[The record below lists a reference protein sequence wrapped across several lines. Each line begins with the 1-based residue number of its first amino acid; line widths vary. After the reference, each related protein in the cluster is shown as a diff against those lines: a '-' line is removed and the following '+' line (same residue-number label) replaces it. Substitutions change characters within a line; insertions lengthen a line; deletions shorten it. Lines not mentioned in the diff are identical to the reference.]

1 MPNNSYLC
9 TTFSRARDI
18 NMSEEKK
25 FSLDEIEELLEE
37 NSDNGGNRLNFQ
49 TIYAALVLNW
59 QWFLLTLI
67 IFACGAFI
75 YLRYAEP
82 VYKVTAR
89 MLIKDESKKNNPAQM
104 LAGVEDLGFLTNS
117 TGIDNEIEVIQSRI
131 LLRDVVKDLK
141 LYTEYRTEGRVIKP
155 ICYQTQPVNVDLD
168 PQHLDSLDF
177 NLLEKTNWLSMRIFR
192 EDTAYV
198 IQGGVMNGKNQ
209 VEAFNRKARSLP
221 AVFTTS
227 IGTITLTA
235 NGDRK
240 WENGHVYLV
249 TLRPPMAVATDY
261 LKRLSIAPTS
271 KLTSIAELTLTD
283 LNIRRAIDVL
293 RQINICYNRQANADK
308 NEVAMRTEEF
318 INDRMA
324 KLNQELGSTEGEIQ
338 KFKQQNSI
346 ASLSD
351 AAQSVQMSN
360 EFSARLSEA
369 NSQVQML
376 DYMREFVNNPSNKY
390 QIIPSNVGVTDGAS
404 TALINSYNKAVQDR
418 NRLLKAASEQAPQV
432 QTLTATIDELQQSI
446 QTALMQARRSA
457 DINRQGIQSQFSKFQ
472 GRVSAAPVQERVLAQ
487 VGRQQDVK
495 STLYMLLLQKRE
507 ENSIALAATAD
518 NGKLIDEPLYEGKVS
533 PKTLIVI
540 LGALVLGFAIPALFI
555 WLVSFFRYKV
565 EGHED
570 VARLT
575 DLPIIADVAVA
586 SDNVKQKAGIVV
598 QANKNNQ
605 IDEIFRSM
613 RTNIQFMLKAGEKVI
628 CFTSS
633 TSGEGKTFNA
643 ANLAVSFALLGKKV
657 ILCGLD
663 IRKPALG
670 RLFGVSDRFEGMT
683 SLLTLDKVTKGTL
696 VHQINKSGVN
706 ENLDLLLAGPVPPNP
721 TELLARENFAEVVTL
736 LREMYDYI
744 IFDTAPVGLVTDTL
758 QIAQHADIT
767 VFVCRADYTPKS
779 SFGLL
784 NTLAKEG
791 KMPNPCVVINGIDM
805 SRRKYGYYYGY
816 GRYGKYGR
824 YGYGRYGYGKYGYG
838 NYGNYGNYGQY
849 AESHYGNK
857 DDDSIK
863 K

>member
-1 MPNNSYLC
+1 
-9 TTFSRARDI
+9 
-18 NMSEEKK
+18 MSEEKK
-25 FSLDEIEELLEE
+25 FSLDEIEELLQD
-37 NSDNGGNRLNFQ
+37 NSDSGGTRLNFQ
-49 TIYAALVLNW
+49 TIFAAVVLNW
-59 QWFLLTLI
+59 QWFLLSLI
-67 IFACGAFI
+67 ICICAAFI
-75 YLRYAEP
+75 YLRYTEP
-82 VYKVTAR
+82 VYSVSAR
-89 MLIKDESKKNNPAQM
+89 MLIKDENKQNNPAQM
-104 LAGVEDLGFLTNS
+104 LAGVEDLGFLSNS
-117 TGIDNEIEVIQSRI
+117 TGINNEIEVLKSRV
-131 LLRDVVKDLK
+131 LLREVVKDLK
-141 LYTEYRTEGRVIKP
+141 LYTEYRGEGRVINP
-155 ICYQTQPVNVDLD
+155 INYQTQPVNVDLD
-168 PQHLDSLDF
+168 PLHLDSLDY
-177 NLLEKTNWLSMRIFR
+177 NLLERYQWLNMRLFR
-192 EDTAYV
+192 EGTNYI
-198 IQGGVMNGKNQ
+198 IQGNVMTGNRPS
-209 VEAFNRKARSLP
+209 EAFNRRAKSLP
-221 AVFTTS
+221 AVFKTS

-240 WENGHVYLV
+240 MPEGAVHLV
-249 TLRPPMAVATDY
+249 TLRPPMSVATGY
-261 LKRLSIAPTS
+261 LANLSIAPTS
-271 KLTSIAELTLTD
+271 KSTSIAQLTLTD
-283 LNIRRAIDVL
+283 KNYRRAMDVL
-293 RQINICYNRQANADK
+293 RQLNICYNRQANADK

-318 INDRMA
+318 INERMA

-338 KFKQQNSI
+338 KFKQQNAI
-346 ASLSD
+346 ATLGD
-351 AAQSVQMSN
+351 ASQSVQMSN

-404 TALINSYNKAVQDR
+404 TALINSYNQAVQDR

-432 QTLTATIDELQQSI
+432 QTLTATIDELQSSI

-487 VGRQQDVK
+487 AGRQQDVK

-518 NGKLIDEPLYEGKVS
+518 NGKLIDEPLFQGQVS
-533 PKTLIVI
+533 PKKLII
-540 LGALVLGFAIPALFI
+540 IGAALLLGLAIPALII
-555 WLVSFFRYKV
+555 WLISFFRYKI
-565 EGHED
+565 EGHDD

-605 IDEIFRSM
+605 IDEIFRAM
-613 RTNIQFMLKAGEKVI
+613 RTNIQFMLKPDQKVI

-663 IRKPALG
+663 IRKPAMG

-683 SLLTLDKVTKGTL
+683 SLLTLEKVTKSAL
-696 VHQINKSGVN
+696 VNQINKSGVN

-721 TELLARENFAEVVTL
+721 TELLARENFTQVVTL

-758 QIAQHADIT
+758 QIGQQADMT

-779 SFGLL
+779 AFGLL

-791 KMPNPCVVINGIDM
+791 KMPNPCIVLNGIDM

-824 YGYGRYGYGKYGYG
+824 YGYGRYGRYGYGKYGYG
-838 NYGNYGNYGQY
+838 SYYGNYGNYGQY

-857 DDDSIK
+857 DDNSIK

>member
-1 MPNNSYLC
+1 
-9 TTFSRARDI
+9 
-18 NMSEEKK
+18 MSDEKK
-25 FSLDEIEELLEE
+25 ITLEELENLLEDE
-37 NSDNGGNRLNFQ
+37 SGSGNSGLNFQ
-49 TIYAALVLNW
+49 TIFAALVLNW
-59 QWFLLTLI
+59 QWFLLSLVI
-67 IFACGAFI
+67 CVCGALI

-82 VYKVTAR
+82 VYQVSAR
-89 MLIKDESKKNNPAQM
+89 MLIKEQDRRSNASQM
-104 LAGVEDLGFLTNS
+104 LANVEDLGFLSNS
-117 TGIDNEIEVIQSRI
+117 SGIENEVEVLQSRI

-141 LYTEYRTEGRVIKP
+141 VYTEYRREGRVHDAIE
-155 ICYQTQPVNVDLD
+155 YQGQPVNVDLD
-168 PQHLDSLDF
+168 PQHLDSLDYS
-177 NLLEKTNWLSMRIFR
+177 LLEVTKWLKLRIWR
-192 EDTAYV
+192 D
-198 IQGGVMNGKNQ
+198 GKEYEVTGNTF
-209 VEAFNRKARSLP
+209 ENKKETSEFHHRIKSLP
-221 AVFTTS
+221 ATFKTRL
-227 IGTITLTA
+227 GTLTLTA
-235 NGDRK
+235 AANKNWDEDK
-240 WENGHVYLV
+240 AYLV
-249 TLRPPMAVATDY
+249 TIRPPMLVATQY
-261 LKRLSIAPTS
+261 LNQLTVAPSS
-271 KLTSIAELTLTD
+271 KLTSIASLSLKD
-283 LNIRRAIDVL
+283 QNYRRGMDVL
-293 RQINICYNRQANADK
+293 RQLAVCYNRQANADK
-308 NEVAMRTEEF
+308 NEVALRTEEF
-318 INDRMA
+318 INERMS
-324 KLNQELGSTEGEIQ
+324 KISEELGSAESEIQ
-338 KFKQQNSI
+338 RFKQQNSVT
-346 ASLSD
+346 SLSD

-369 NSQVQML
+369 NSQVEML
-376 DYMREFVNNPSNKY
+376 DYMREYVNNPKNKY
-390 QIIPSNVGVTDGAS
+390 KIIPSNVGVTDNAS
-404 TALINSYNKAVQDR
+404 TSLINSYNQAVQDR
-418 NRLLKAASEQAPQV
+418 NRLLKAASEEAPQV
-432 QTLTATIDELQQSI
+432 RTLTATIDELQTSI

-472 GRVSAAPVQERVLAQ
+472 GRVSAAPVQERVLNQ

-518 NGKLIDEPLYEGKVS
+518 NGKLIDEPLNEGQVS
-533 PKTLIVI
+533 PKKIII
-540 LGALVLGFAIPALFI
+540 LASALVLAFAIPGALI
-555 WLVSFFRYKV
+555 WLVALFRYKI

-575 DLPIIADVAVA
+575 ELPIVADVAVA

-613 RTNIQFMLKAGEKVI
+613 RTNIQFMLQGDQKVI
-628 CFTSS
+628 LFTSS

-683 SLLTLDKVTKGTL
+683 TLLTLETVTPEALKS
-696 VHQINKSGVN
+696 QIQPSGVN
-706 ENLDLLLAGPVPPNP
+706 DNLDLLLAGPVPPNP
-721 TELLARENFAEVVTL
+721 TELLARENFSVITKM
-736 LREMYDYI
+736 LREQYDYV

-758 QIAQHADIT
+758 QIGQHADLT

-779 SFGLL
+779 SFALI
-784 NTLAKEG
+784 NSLANEK
-791 KMPNPCVVINGIDM
+791 KMPNPCVVVNGIDM

>member
-1 MPNNSYLC
+1 
-9 TTFSRARDI
+9 
-18 NMSEEKK
+18 MSEEKK
-25 FSLDEIEELLEE
+25 ITLEELEDLLEE
-37 NSDNGGNRLNFQ
+37 DGGGNGRSRLNFQ
-49 TIYAALVLNW
+49 TIFAALVLNW
-59 QWFLLTLI
+59 HWFLLSLI
-67 IFACGAFI
+67 ICVCGALI

-82 VYKVTAR
+82 VYQVSAR
-89 MLIKDESKKNNPAQM
+89 MLIKNQKTRRGNVNQM
-104 LAGVEDLGFLTNS
+104 LAGVEDLGFLSNS
-117 TGIDNEIEVIQSRI
+117 SGIDNEVEVLQSRV

-141 LYTEYRTEGRVIKP
+141 LYTEYRRKGRFHHVIT
-155 ICYQTQPVNVDLD
+155 YNRQPVSLDLD
-168 PQHLDSLDF
+168 PQHLDSLDY
-177 NLLEKTNWLSMRIFR
+177 NLLEKTQWLKMKVWRDGENTMVSGTVMGTQKDEDPVFEFR
-192 EDTAYV
+192 A
-198 IQGGVMNGKNQ
+198 K
-209 VEAFNRKARSLP
+209 SLP
-221 AVFTTS
+221 ATFSTEL
-227 IGTITLTA
+227 GTVTMTA
-235 NGDRK
+235 APGRELK
-240 WENGHVYLV
+240 EGEAYFV
-249 TLRPPMAVATDY
+249 TIRPPMQVATEY
-261 LKRLSIAPTS
+261 LSRLTIEPTS
-271 KLTSIAELTLTD
+271 KLTDIAMLTLKD
-283 LNIRRAIDVL
+283 KDYRRGMDVL
-293 RQINICYNRQANADK
+293 RQLAISYNRQANADK
-308 NEVAMRTEEF
+308 NEVALRTEEF

-324 KLNQELGSTEGEIQ
+324 KINEELGSTESQIQ
-338 KFKQQNSI
+338 KFKQENSVTSLAD
-346 ASLSD
+346 AS
-351 AAQSVQMSN
+351 QSVQMSN

-369 NSQVQML
+369 DSKVQML
-376 DYMREFVNNPSNKY
+376 DYMREFVNNPKNKY

-404 TALINSYNKAVQDR
+404 TTLINNYNKAVQDR
-418 NRLLKAASEQAPQV
+418 NRLLKAASEEAPQV
-432 QTLTATIDELQQSI
+432 RTLTATIDELQASI

-472 GRVSAAPVQERVLAQ
+472 GRVSAAPIQERVLNQ

-518 NGKLIDEPLYEGKVS
+518 NGKLVDEPLYEGQVS
-533 PKTLIVI
+533 PKKLMI
-540 LGALVLGFAIPALFI
+540 LAAALFMGFAIPAFFI
-555 WLVSFFRYKV
+555 WIISLFRYKV

-575 DLPIIADVAVA
+575 DLPIIADVAIA

-613 RTNIQFMLKAGEKVI
+613 RTNILFMLQGDQKVI
-628 CFTSS
+628 CFSS
-633 TSGEGKTFNA
+633 FTSGEGKTFNA

-670 RLFGVSDRFEGMT
+670 RLFGIADRNEGIT
-683 SLLTLDKVTKGTL
+683 SLLTLDKVTEHALKN
-696 VHQINKSGVN
+696 QIKESGVN

-721 TELLARENFAEVVTL
+721 TELLGRDNFRQVVDMLRAE
-736 LREMYDYI
+736 YDYV

-758 QIAQHADIT
+758 QIAQQADMS

-779 SFGLL
+779 AFGMI
-784 NTLAKEG
+784 NNLAQEK

-824 YGYGRYGYGKYGYG
+824 YGYGRYGYGRYGYG
-838 NYGNYGNYGQY
+838 RYGYGSYGNYGNYGQY

>member
-1 MPNNSYLC
+1 M
-9 TTFSRARDI
+9 T
-18 NMSEEKK
+18 EEKK
-25 FSLDEIEELLEE
+25 IRLDELEDLLEE
-37 NSDNGGNRLNFQ
+37 SQDGKSNSWFSFSNLF
-49 TIYAALVLNW
+49 AVLVLNW
-59 QWFLLTLI
+59 QWFLLSLI
-67 IFACGAFI
+67 IFLCGALI
-75 YLRYAEP
+75 YLRYTEP
-82 VYKVTAR
+82 VYQVSSR
-89 MLIKDESKKNNPAQM
+89 MLIKDESKKKNPAQM
-104 LAGVEDLGFLTNS
+104 LSNVEDLGFLTNS
-117 TGIDNEIEVIQSRI
+117 TGIENEVEVIQSRI

-141 LYTEYRTEGRVIKP
+141 IYTEYRTKGRITNP
-155 ICYQTQPVNVDLD
+155 IIYQTQPVNIDLD
-168 PQHLDSLDF
+168 PEHLDSLDYV
-177 NLLEKTNWLSMRIFR
+177 LLEKSQSLQMSLWR
-192 EDTAYV
+192 EGTDYIIDGQALD
-198 IQGGVMNGKNQ
+198 NGNVAESFTRRAK
-209 VEAFNRKARSLP
+209 SLP
-221 AVFTTS
+221 ATFKTVL
-227 IGTITLTA
+227 GTITMTA
-235 NGDRK
+235 APNKELAEGTT
-240 WENGHVYLV
+240 YLV
-249 TLRPPMAVATDY
+249 TIRPPMAVATEY
-261 LKRLSIAPTS
+261 LSRLTDAPTS
-271 KLTSIAELTLTD
+271 KLTSIAEITLKD
-283 LNIRRAIDVL
+283 KNYRRGLDFL
-293 RQINICYNRQANADK
+293 RQLTVCYNRQANADK
-308 NEVAMRTEEF
+308 NEVALRTEEF
-318 INDRMA
+318 INDRMN
-324 KLNQELGSTEGEIQ
+324 KINQELGSTESQIE
-338 KFKQQNSI
+338 KFKQQNAVTSLAD
-346 ASLSD
+346 AS
-351 AAQSVQMSN
+351 QSVQMSN

-369 NSQVQML
+369 NAQVQML
-376 DYMREFVNNPSNKY
+376 DYMRDFVNNPQNKY

-404 TALINSYNKAVQDR
+404 TTLINNYNKAVQDR

-457 DINRQGIQSQFSKFQ
+457 DIQRQGIQSQFSKFQ

-495 STLYMLLLQKRE
+495 ATLYMLLLQKRE

-518 NGKLIDEPLYEGKVS
+518 NGKLIDDPLYGGQVS
-533 PKTLIVI
+533 PKKMIILLAALLLGVGVPLALIFLI
-540 LGALVLGFAIPALFI
+540 SL
-555 WLVSFFRYKV
+555 FRYKI

-613 RTNIQFMLKAGEKVI
+613 RTNIQFMLKGNEKVI
-628 CFTSS
+628 LFTSS

-683 SLLTLDKVTKGTL
+683 SLLTMDKITALSVKS
-696 VHQINKSGVN
+696 QIQKSGVN
-706 ENLDLLLAGPVPPNP
+706 DNLDLLLAGPVPPNP
-721 TELLARENFAEVVTL
+721 TELLARENFADVVNV
-736 LREMYDYI
+736 LRETYDYV

-758 QIAQHADIT
+758 QIGQHADMT

-791 KMPNPCVVINGIDM
+791 KMPNPCVVLNGIDM

-816 GRYGKYGR
+816 GAYGKYGR
-824 YGYGRYGYGKYGYG
+824 YGYGRYGYGRYGYG

>member
-1 MPNNSYLC
+1 
-9 TTFSRARDI
+9 
-18 NMSEEKK
+18 MSDEKK
-25 FSLDEIEELLEE
+25 ISLDELEELLEE
-37 NSDNGGNRLNFQ
+37 SQDGRKNSWFSFSNLF
-49 TIYAALVLNW
+49 TVLVLNW
-59 QWFLLTLI
+59 QWFLLSLI
-67 IFACGAFI
+67 IFVCAAFI

-82 VYKVTAR
+82 VYQVSAR
-89 MLIKDESKKNNPAQM
+89 MLIKDENKTKNPAQM
-104 LAGVEDLGFLTNS
+104 LADVEDLGFLSNS
-117 TGIDNEIEVIQSRI
+117 TGIENEVEILRSRI

-141 LYTEYRTEGRVIKP
+141 LYTEYRTEGRVQNP
-155 ICYQTQPVNVDLD
+155 IVYQTQPVNIDLD
-168 PQHLDSLDF
+168 PQHLDSLDIV
-177 NLLEKTNWLSMRIFR
+177 LLEKSQSLQMRLWR
-192 EDTAYV
+192 EGTYYMISGSTLV
-198 IQGGVMNGKNQ
+198 NGRETESFSRRAK
-209 VEAFNRKARSLP
+209 SLP
-221 AVFTTS
+221 AIFKTS
-227 IGTITLTA
+227 LGTITMTAAPGRELEEGLT
-235 NGDRK
+235 
-240 WENGHVYLV
+240 YLV
-249 TLRPPMAVATDY
+249 SIRPPMAVATDY
-261 LKRLSIAPTS
+261 LTRLTVAPTT
-271 KLTSIAELTLTD
+271 KYTSIAQLTLTD
-283 LNIRRAIDVL
+283 KNYRRGLDVL
-293 RQINICYNRQANADK
+293 RQLNICYNRQANADK
-308 NEVAMRTEEF
+308 NEVALRTEEF
-318 INDRMA
+318 INNRMT
-324 KLNQELGSTEGEIQ
+324 KINQELGATEGEIE
-338 KFKQQNSI
+338 KFKQQHSVTSLAD
-346 ASLSD
+346 AS
-351 AAQSVQMSN
+351 QSVQMSN

-369 NSQVQML
+369 NAQVQML
-376 DYMREFVNNPSNKY
+376 DYMRDFVNNPQNKY

-404 TALINSYNKAVQDR
+404 TALINNYNKAVQDR

-518 NGKLIDEPLYEGKVS
+518 NGKLIDEPLFGGQVRPRKVAF
-533 PKTLIVI
+533 L
-540 LGALVLGFAIPALFI
+540 LGALLLGVLVPLLLIFL
-555 WLVSFFRYKV
+555 LSLFRYKI

-613 RTNIQFMLKAGEKVI
+613 RTNIQFMLKGDEKVI
-628 CFTSS
+628 LFTSG

-670 RLFGVSDRFEGMT
+670 RLFGVSDRFEGLT
-683 SLLTLDKVTKGTL
+683 SLLTLDKVTTL
-696 VHQINKSGVN
+696 SVKSQIQKSGVN
-706 ENLDLLLAGPVPPNP
+706 DNLDLLLAGPVPPNP
-721 TELLARENFAEVVTL
+721 TELLARENFADVVKV
-736 LREMYDYI
+736 LRDIYDYI

-758 QIAQHADIT
+758 QIGQQADLT

-779 SFGLL
+779 TFGML
-784 NTLAKEG
+784 NTLSKEG
-791 KMPNPCVVINGIDM
+791 KMPNPCIVLNGIDM

-816 GRYGKYGR
+816 GAYGKYGR

>member
-1 MPNNSYLC
+1 M
-9 TTFSRARDI
+9 A
-18 NMSEEKK
+18 EEKK
-25 FSLDEIEELLEE
+25 FTLEEVENLLEE
-37 NSDNGGNRLNFQ
+37 ESGEKSSGLNFQ
-49 TIYAALVLNW
+49 TIFAALVLNW
-59 QWFLLTLI
+59 QWFLLSLI
-67 IFACGAFI
+67 ICISGALI

-82 VYKVTAR
+82 VYKVSSR
-89 MLIKDESKKNNPAQM
+89 MLIKDEDKRKNANQM
-104 LAGVEDLGFLTNS
+104 LSNIQDLGFLNNS
-117 TGIDNEIEVIQSRI
+117 TGIENEIEVLQSRI

-141 LYTEYRTEGRVIKP
+141 IYTEYRSKGRVQNPVI
-155 ICYQTQPVNVDLD
+155 YQTQPVNIDLD
-168 PQHLDSLDF
+168 PQHLDSLDY
-177 NLLEKTNWLSMRIFR
+177 NLLEKTQWLKMKLWR
-192 EDTAYV
+192 EDSVYV
-198 IQGGVMNGKNQ
+198 LEGHVMNGKDEQ
-209 VEAFNRKARSLP
+209 AAFDKRIKALP
-221 AVFTTS
+221 ASFTTE
-227 IGTITLTA
+227 IGTITLTQNA
-235 NGDRK
+235 GREWK
-240 WENGHVYLV
+240 EGSTYLV
-249 TLRPPMAVATDY
+249 TLRPPMQVATEY
-261 LKRLSIAPTS
+261 LSRLTVAPTS
-271 KLTSIAELTLTD
+271 KLTSIAELTITD
-283 LNIRRAIDVL
+283 KNYRRGMDVL
-293 RQINICYNRQANADK
+293 RQLTICYNRQANADK
-308 NEVAMRTEEF
+308 NEVALRTEEF

-324 KLNQELGSTEGEIQ
+324 KINEELGSTEKEIQ
-338 KFKQQNSI
+338 QFKQAN
-346 ASLSD
+346 AVTSLSD
-351 AAQSVQMSN
+351 ASQSFQMSN
-360 EFSARLSEA
+360 QFSARLAEA

-376 DYMREFVNNPSNKY
+376 DYLREYVNDPKHRY
-390 QIIPSNVGVTDGAS
+390 EVIPSNVGMSDGTSAS
-404 TALINSYNKAVQDR
+404 LINSYNQAVQDR

-432 QTLTATIDELQQSI
+432 QTLTSTIDELKSSI

-472 GRVSAAPVQERVLAQ
+472 GQVSAAPVQERVLAQ

-518 NGKLIDEPLYEGKVS
+518 NGKLIDEPQFEGKVS
-533 PKTLIVI
+533 PKTMII
-540 LGALVLGFAIPALFI
+540 LLAALLLAFAIPGLCI
-555 WLVSFFRYKV
+555 WLIAFFRYKI

-570 VARLT
+570 VAQLT
-575 DLPIIADVAVA
+575 NLPIVADVAVA

-613 RTNIQFMLKAGEKVI
+613 RTNIQFMLQGDQKVI

-670 RLFGVSDRFEGMT
+670 RLFGISDRFEGVT
-683 SLLTLDKVTKGTL
+683 SLLTLNVDKLTEHAL
-696 VHQINKSGVN
+696 NSQIVRSGVN
-706 ENLDLLLAGPVPPNP
+706 DNLDLLLAGPTPPNP
-721 TELLARENFAEVVTL
+721 TELLARENFGVIANM
-736 LREMYDYI
+736 LREKYDYV

-779 SFGLL
+779 AFGLL
-784 NTLAKEG
+784 NTLAKEQ

-816 GRYGKYGR
+816 GTYGKYGR
-824 YGYGRYGYGKYGYG
+824 YGYGRYGRYGYG
-838 NYGNYGNYGQY
+838 NYGNYGSYGQY

-857 DDDSIK
+857 NDESIK

>member
-1 MPNNSYLC
+1 M
-9 TTFSRARDI
+9 D
-18 NMSEEKK
+18 EKK
-25 FSLDEIEELLEE
+25 ISLDELEDLLEE
-37 NSDNGGNRLNFQ
+37 GQEGKTNSWFSFSNLF
-49 TIYAALVLNW
+49 AVLVLNW
-59 QWFLLTLI
+59 QWFVLSLI
-67 IFACGAFI
+67 IFVCGAFI
-75 YLRYAEP
+75 YLRYTEP
-82 VYKVTAR
+82 VYKVSAR
-89 MLIKDESKKNNPAQM
+89 MLIKDEQRSNNPTQM
-104 LAGVEDLGFLTNS
+104 LANVEDLGFLTNS
-117 TGIDNEIEVIQSRI
+117 TGIDNEIEVLQSRL

-141 LYTEYRTEGRVIKP
+141 IYTEYRTVGRVKKP
-155 ICYQTQPVNVDLD
+155 IVYQMQPVNVDLD

-177 NLLEKTNWLSMRIFR
+177 NLLEKTQWLDLRLTR
-192 EDTAYV
+192 EDSTYFITGYV
-198 IQGGVMNGKNQ
+198 MDGKRE
-209 VEAFNRKARSLP
+209 VEAINRKAKSLP
-221 AVFTTS
+221 AVFRTS
-227 IGTITLTA
+227 LGTITLTA
-235 NGDRK
+235 NGNREWPD
-240 WENGHVYLV
+240 GFVYAV
-249 TLRPPMAVATDY
+249 TLRPPMEVATDY
-261 LKRLSIAPTS
+261 LKNLTISPTS
-271 KLTSIAELTLTD
+271 KLTSIAELTLED
-283 LNIRRAIDVL
+283 KNYRRGIDVL
-293 RQINICYNRQANADK
+293 RQLTICYNRQANADK

-318 INDRMA
+318 INERMN
-324 KLNQELGSTEGEIQ
+324 KINKELGATEGEIQ
-338 KFKQQNSI
+338 KFKQQNAVTSLAD
-346 ASLSD
+346 AS
-351 AAQSVQMSN
+351 QSVQMSN

-376 DYMREFVNNPSNKY
+376 DYMRDFVNNPKNKY

-404 TALINSYNKAVQDR
+404 TALINNYNQAVQDR

-446 QTALMQARRSA
+446 QTALLQARRSA

-472 GRVSAAPVQERVLAQ
+472 GRVSAAPLQERVLAQ

-518 NGKLIDEPLYEGKVS
+518 NGKLIDEPLYEGLVS
-533 PKTLIVI
+533 PKKLII
-540 LGALVLGFAIPALFI
+540 IMAALLLGIGVPLLLIFL
-555 WLVSFFRYKV
+555 LSLFRYKI

-570 VARLT
+570 VAQLT

-613 RTNIQFMLKAGEKVI
+613 RTNIQFMLKGDEKVI
-628 CFTSS
+628 LFTSS

-683 SLLTLDKVTKGTL
+683 SLLTLDKVTKEA
-696 VHQINKSGVN
+696 VKSQIQRSGVN
-706 ENLDLLLAGPVPPNP
+706 DNLDLLLAGPVPPNP
-721 TELLARENFAEVVTL
+721 TELLARENFGEVAKI
-736 LREMYDYI
+736 LRETYDYV

-758 QIAQHADIT
+758 QIGQHADIS

-791 KMPNPCVVINGIDM
+791 KMPNPCVVLNGIDM

>member
-1 MPNNSYLC
+1 
-9 TTFSRARDI
+9 
-18 NMSEEKK
+18 MSDEKK
-25 FSLDEIEELLEE
+25 ITLEDLEDLLDGE
-37 NSDNGGNRLNFQ
+37 SSGTGRRRLNFQ
-49 TIYAALVLNW
+49 TIFAALVLNW
-59 QWFLLTLI
+59 HWFLLSLI
-67 IFACGAFI
+67 IFFCGALI

-82 VYKVTAR
+82 VYKISAR
-89 MLIKDESKKNNPAQM
+89 MLIKDEQKSKSANQM

-117 TGIDNEIEVIQSRI
+117 TGVDNEVEVLQSRI

-141 LYTEYRTEGRVIKP
+141 LYAEYRREGRVHDVIT
-155 ICYQTQPVNVDLD
+155 YNRQPLNIDLD
-168 PQHLDSLDF
+168 PQHLDSLDI
-177 NLLEKTNWLSMRIFR
+177 NLLEKTEWLTVRMYR
-192 EDTAYV
+192 EGTDYMLSGT
-198 IQGGVMNGKNQ
+198 VMVDGKEGPTFLRR
-209 VEAFNRKARSLP
+209 VKSLP
-221 AVFTTS
+221 ATFRCAL
-227 IGTITLTA
+227 GTITVTA
-235 NGDRK
+235 NAGRE
-240 WENGHVYLV
+240 WEKGTAYRV
-249 TLRPPMAVATDY
+249 TIRPPMQVATKI
-261 LKRLSIAPTS
+261 LANLTIEPTS
-271 KLTSIAELTLTD
+271 KLTSIAELTLED
-283 LNIRRAIDVL
+283 KSYRRGMDIL
-293 RQINICYNRQANADK
+293 RQLTVCYNRQANADK

-324 KLNQELGSTEGEIQ
+324 MIDKELGKTETDIQ
-338 KFKQQNSI
+338 KFKQANAMTTVGVD
-346 ASLSD
+346 AS
-351 AAQSVQMSN
+351 QSVQMSN

-369 NSQVQML
+369 NSQVEML

-390 QIIPSNVGVTDGAS
+390 QIIPSNVGVTDAAS
-404 TALINSYNKAVQDR
+404 TALINKYNQEVQNR

-446 QTALMQARRSA
+446 QTALLQARRTA
-457 DINRQGIQSQFSKFQ
+457 DINRQGIRSQFSKFQ
-472 GRVSAAPVQERVLAQ
+472 GRVSAAPLQERVLTQ

-495 STLYMLLLQKRE
+495 SALYMLLLQKRE

-518 NGKLIDEPLYEGKVS
+518 NGKLIDDPLMEGQVR
-533 PKTLIVI
+533 PKKLLV
-540 LGALVLGFAIPALFI
+540 LAAALFLGFAVPGFFI
-555 WLVSFFRYKV
+555 WLLSLFRYKI

-570 VARLT
+570 VAKLT
-575 DLPIIADVAVA
+575 ELPIIADVAVA
-586 SDNVKQKAGIVV
+586 SENVKQKAGIVV

-613 RTNIQFMLKAGEKVI
+613 RTNIQFMLQGNQKVI

-670 RLFGVSDRFEGMT
+670 RLFGISDRFEGIT
-683 SLLTLDKVTKGTL
+683 SLLTLEKVTKL
-696 VHQINKSGVN
+696 ALRKQIQASGVN
-706 ENLDLLLAGPVPPNP
+706 DNLDLLLAGPVPPNP
-721 TELLARENFAEVVTL
+721 TELLARENFGQVVQL
-736 LREMYDYI
+736 LREDYDYV

-758 QIAQHADIT
+758 QIGQQADLT

-784 NTLAKEG
+784 NTLSKEG
-791 KMPNPCVVINGIDM
+791 KLPNPCVVLNGIDM

>member
-1 MPNNSYLC
+1 
-9 TTFSRARDI
+9 
-18 NMSEEKK
+18 MSEEKK
-25 FSLDEIEELLEE
+25 FSLDEIEELLQD
-37 NSDNGGNRLNFQ
+37 NSDSGGFRLNFQ
-49 TIYAALVLNW
+49 TIFAMLVLNW
-59 QWFLLTLI
+59 HWFLLSLI
-67 IFACGAFI
+67 IFACAAFI

-89 MLIKDESKKNNPAQM
+89 MLIKDESKHKNAAEM

-117 TGIDNEIEVIQSRI
+117 TGIDNEVEVLKSRL

-141 LYTEYRTEGRVIKP
+141 LYTEYRSEGQVSKP

-168 PQHLDSLDF
+168 PLHLDSLDF
-177 NLLEKTNWLSMRIFR
+177 NLLERTQWLDIRLFR
-192 EDTAYV
+192 EGDAYI
-198 IQGGVMNGKNQ
+198 IQGNVMNGKNPA
-209 VEAFNRKARSLP
+209 EAFNRRAKSLP
-221 AVFTTS
+221 AVFSTS
-227 IGTITLTA
+227 IGTVTLTA

-240 WENGHVYLV
+240 WPEGVAYLV
-249 TLRPPMAVATDY
+249 TLRPPMSVATDY
-261 LKRLSIAPTS
+261 LERLAIAPTS
-271 KLTSIAELTLTD
+271 KLTSIAQLTLND
-283 LNIRRAIDVL
+283 KNARRAIDVL

-308 NEVAMRTEEF
+308 NEVARRTEEF
-318 INDRMA
+318 INERMT
-324 KLNQELGSTEGEIQ
+324 KLNQQLGSTEGEIQ
-338 KFKQQNSI
+338 KFKQQNAI
-346 ASLSD
+346 TTLNDAS
-351 AAQSVQMSN
+351 QSVQMSN

-376 DYMREFVNNPSNKY
+376 DYMREYVNNPANRY
-390 QIIPSNVGVTDGAS
+390 QLIPSNVGVTDGAS
-404 TALINSYNKAVQDR
+404 TALINSYNQAVQDR
-418 NRLLKAASEQAPQV
+418 NKLLKAASEQAPQV
-432 QTLTATIDELQQSI
+432 QTMTATIDELQQSI
-446 QTALMQARRSA
+446 KTALMQARRSA
-457 DINRQGIQSQFSKFQ
+457 DINRQGIQSQFAKFQ
-472 GRVSAAPVQERVLAQ
+472 GRVSAAPIQERVLAQ
-487 VGRQQDVK
+487 AGRQQDVK

-518 NGKLIDEPLYEGKVS
+518 NGKLIDEPLYEGQVS
-533 PKTLIVI
+533 PKKLLII
-540 LGALVLGFAIPALFI
+540 AAALLLGIAIPALII
-555 WLVSFFRYKV
+555 WLLSFFRYKV

-605 IDEIFRSM
+605 IDEIFRAM
-613 RTNIQFMLKAGEKVI
+613 RTNIQFMLQGDQKVI

-657 ILCGLD
+657 VLCGLD

-670 RLFGVSDRFEGMT
+670 RLFGISDRFEGIT
-683 SLLTLDKVTKGTL
+683 SLLTLDKVTRGAL
-696 VHQINKSGVN
+696 VNQINKSGVN

-721 TELLARENFAEVVTL
+721 TELLARENFGQVIAI
-736 LREMYDYI
+736 LRELYDYI

-758 QIAQHADIT
+758 QISQHADMT

-779 SFGLL
+779 SFGLI

-791 KMPNPCVVINGIDM
+791 KLPNPCIVLNGIDM

-816 GRYGKYGR
+816 GKYGKYGR
-824 YGYGRYGYGKYGYG
+824 YGYGRYGYGRYGYG

>member
-1 MPNNSYLC
+1 
-9 TTFSRARDI
+9 
-18 NMSEEKK
+18 MSEEKK
-25 FSLDEIEELLEE
+25 FSLDEIEDLLEE
-37 NSDNGGNRLNFQ
+37 SSENGGSRLNFQ
-49 TIYAALVLNW
+49 TIFAMLVLNW
-59 QWFLLTLI
+59 QWFLLSLT
-67 IFACGAFI
+67 IFACSAI
-75 YLRYAEP
+75 LYLRYAEP
-82 VYKVTAR
+82 VYKVSAR
-89 MLIKDESKKNNPAQM
+89 MLIKDQNVKRNPTQM
-104 LAGVEDLGFLTNS
+104 LANVEDLGFLTNS
-117 TGIDNEIEVIQSRI
+117 TGIDNEIEVLQSRI

-141 LYTEYRTEGRVIKP
+141 LYSEYRREGRVKNAIVYKN
-155 ICYQTQPVNVDLD
+155 QPVNVDLD

-177 NLLEKTNWLSMRIFR
+177 NLLEKTQWIKMRISR
-192 EDTAYV
+192 KDTAYI
-198 IQGGVMNGKNQ
+198 IQGSVMEGNKEI
-209 VEAFNRKARSLP
+209 EAFNRRANSLP
-221 AVFTTS
+221 AVFKTLL
-227 IGTITLTA
+227 GTVTLTL
-235 NGDRK
+235 NSDK
-240 WENGHVYLV
+240 EWEEGKDYFATIH
-249 TLRPPMAVATDY
+249 PPMAVATNY
-261 LKRLSIAPTS
+261 LSNLSIEPTS
-271 KLTSIAELTLTD
+271 KLTSIAELTLKD
-283 LNIRRAIDVL
+283 KNYRRAIDVL
-293 RQINICYNRQANADK
+293 NQLNICYNRQANADK

-318 INDRMA
+318 INDRMT
-324 KLNQELGSTEGEIQ
+324 KINQELGSTEGEIQ
-338 KFKQQNSI
+338 KFKQQNAMTTLGVD
-346 ASLSD
+346 AS
-351 AAQSVQMSN
+351 QSVQMSN

-390 QIIPSNVGVTDGAS
+390 QIIPSNVGVTDAAS
-404 TALINSYNKAVQDR
+404 TALINKYNQEVQNR

-472 GRVSAAPVQERVLAQ
+472 GRVSAAPLQERVLAQ

-533 PKTLIVI
+533 PKRLIII
-540 LGALVLGFAIPALFI
+540 LGALVLGFAVPALLI
-555 WLVSFFRYKV
+555 WLLSFFRYKI

-613 RTNIQFMLKAGEKVI
+613 RTNIQFMLKADEKVI

-643 ANLAVSFALLGKKV
+643 ANIAVSFALLGKKV

-670 RLFGVSDRFEGMT
+670 RLFGVSDRNEGLT
-683 SLLTLDKVTKGTL
+683 PLLTLDKVTKGAL
-696 VHQINKSGVN
+696 ESQIKRSGVN
-706 ENLDLLLAGPVPPNP
+706 DNLDLLLAGPVPPNP
-721 TELLARENFAEVVTL
+721 TELLARENFTQVITL

-758 QIAQHADIT
+758 QIGQQADMT

-784 NTLAKEG
+784 NTLSKEG
-791 KMPNPCVVINGIDM
+791 KVPNPCVVINGIDM

>member
-1 MPNNSYLC
+1 M
-9 TTFSRARDI
+9 T
-18 NMSEEKK
+18 EEKK
-25 FSLDEIEELLEE
+25 IRLDELEDLLEE
-37 NSDNGGNRLNFQ
+37 SQDGKSNSWFSFSNLF
-49 TIYAALVLNW
+49 AVLVLNW
-59 QWFLLTLI
+59 QWFLLSLI
-67 IFACGAFI
+67 IFLCGALI
-75 YLRYAEP
+75 YLRYTEP
-82 VYKVTAR
+82 VYQVSSR
-89 MLIKDESKKNNPAQM
+89 MLIKDENKKKNPAQM
-104 LAGVEDLGFLTNS
+104 LSNVEDLGFLTNS
-117 TGIDNEIEVIQSRI
+117 TGIENEVEVLQSRI

-141 LYTEYRTEGRVIKP
+141 IYTEYRTKGRITNP
-155 ICYQTQPVNVDLD
+155 IIYQTQPVNIDLD
-168 PQHLDSLDF
+168 PEHLDSLDYV
-177 NLLEKTNWLSMRIFR
+177 LLEKSQSLQMSLWR
-192 EDTAYV
+192 EGTDYIVDGKALV
-198 IQGGVMNGKNQ
+198 NGQ
-209 VEAFNRKARSLP
+209 VAESFTRRAKSLP
-221 AVFTTS
+221 ATFKTVL
-227 IGTITLTA
+227 GTITMTA
-235 NGDRK
+235 APNKELAEGTT
-240 WENGHVYLV
+240 YLV
-249 TLRPPMAVATDY
+249 TIRPPMAVATEY
-261 LKRLSIAPTS
+261 LSRLTVAPTS
-271 KLTSIAELTLTD
+271 KMTSIAEITLKD
-283 LNIRRAIDVL
+283 KNYRRGLDVL
-293 RQINICYNRQANADK
+293 RQLTVCYNRQANADK
-308 NEVAMRTEEF
+308 NEVALRTEEF
-318 INDRMA
+318 INDRMN
-324 KLNQELGSTEGEIQ
+324 KINQELGSTESQIE
-338 KFKQQNSI
+338 KFKQQNAVTSLAD
-346 ASLSD
+346 AS
-351 AAQSVQMSN
+351 QSVQMSN

-369 NSQVQML
+369 NAQVQML
-376 DYMREFVNNPSNKY
+376 DYMRDFVNNPQNKY
-390 QIIPSNVGVTDGAS
+390 QIIPSNVGVSDGAS
-404 TALINSYNKAVQDR
+404 TTLINNYNKAVQDR

-457 DINRQGIQSQFSKFQ
+457 DIQRQGIQSQFSKFQ

-495 STLYMLLLQKRE
+495 ATLYMLLLQKRE

-518 NGKLIDEPLYEGKVS
+518 NGKLIDEPLFGGQVS
-533 PKTLIVI
+533 PKKMIILLAALLLGVGVPLALIFLI
-540 LGALVLGFAIPALFI
+540 SL
-555 WLVSFFRYKV
+555 FRYKI

-613 RTNIQFMLKAGEKVI
+613 RTNIQFMLKGNEKVI
-628 CFTSS
+628 LFTSS

-683 SLLTLDKVTKGTL
+683 SLLTMDKITALSVKS
-696 VHQINKSGVN
+696 QIQKSGVN
-706 ENLDLLLAGPVPPNP
+706 DNLDLLLAGPVPPNP
-721 TELLARENFAEVVTL
+721 TELLARENFAEVVNV
-736 LREMYDYI
+736 LRETYDYV

-758 QIAQHADIT
+758 QIGQHADMT

-791 KMPNPCVVINGIDM
+791 KMPNPCVVLNGIDM

-816 GRYGKYGR
+816 GAYGKYGR
-824 YGYGRYGYGKYGYG
+824 YGYGRYGYGRYGYG